1 MKGLKP
7 QTIRVKK
14 GKYKH
19 IYYKIP
25 DISPEFHMGKY
36 LFLGKPEL

>member
-7 QTIRVKK
+7 QKIKVKK

-25 DISPEFHMGKY
+25 IISTKYHIGKY
-36 LFLGKPEL
+36 LYIADPE